1 MPTFKDSDDFKAEF
15 DAILHP
21 QFPGLAAGTDPNMAV
36 VEDGMALT
44 AAAAVS
50 IVKDTWMQID
60 IDNADL
66 ATCALEYSK
75 IGWTW
80 PGDDNV
86 TLEDAR
92 ARIKAWYTSGK
103 AGTREWFREMTLY
116 AGVNVIDLC
125 HVELRL
131 TGPHTVH
138 LFVGMAGGS
147 DPFGSVISDPASGL
161 QAWWDDD
168 ENHLAGMEIVVLAY
182 SELRAFRRVVSA

>member
-1 MPTFKDSDDFKAEF
+1 MPTFKTADDFKAEF

-21 QFPGLAAGTDPNMAV
+21 QFPGLAAGTDPNMAAIR
-36 VEDGMALT
+36 DGMAL
-44 AAAAVS
+44 AAGASVS
-50 IVKDTWMQID
+50 LIEDAWNQID

-66 ATCALEYSK
+66 ATCALFYSLA
-75 IGWTW
+75 GWGW

-86 TLEDAR
+86 KLEDAR
-92 ARIKAWYTSGK
+92 ARIKAWYASAK
-103 AGTREWFREMTLY
+103 PGTREWFREMTLY

-138 LFVGMAGGS
+138 LFVGKAGGS
-147 DPFGSVISDPASGL
+147 DPFVSSIEDPASGL

-182 SELRAFRRVVSA
+182 SELKFFQRTLST